1 MSGTGFNADELK
13 AQALAGGGPRGSG
26 IRDFLLEQHRRFFPL
41 LSYVF
46 AGAID
51 LQGWP
56 LATLL
61 TGQPG
66 FVQSPDPHTLHIAAL
81 PDTEDPANEA
91 LSPNREIG
99 ILGIDFYTR
108 RRNRA
113 NGRIVA
119 RDSSGIRIAV
129 GQSFG
134 NCPQY
139 IQMRALAAP
148 GIDPGQAMPK
158 PVERVDQLDLPT
170 RAAIVSADTF
180 FVASRSRPGDGPEY
194 GADISHRGGPP
205 GFVRVDGDQ
214 LTIPDF
220 RGNRYFNTLG
230 NLIAEP
236 RASLLFVDFATGD
249 LLQLQGT
256 AEVDWSGATAAQ
268 IAGAERLWRFHVTRG
283 WRRRAATSLRWSN
296 PAQLPVHRAT
306 DLANVGPTSITRTNR
321 AICIAITNGT
331 STGEDAAM
339 IATESAPPGLVAR

>member
-1 MSGTGFNADELK
+1 MSGTGFNADELM
-13 AQALAGGGPRGSG
+13 AQALAGGGPRGNG
-26 IRDFLLEQHRRFFPL
+26 IRNFLPEQHRQFFSL

-51 LQGWP
+51 SEGWP

-66 FVQSPDPHTLHIAAL
+66 FVQSPDPSTLHIASL
-81 PDTEDPANEA
+81 PDAEDPANEA

-99 ILGIDFYTR
+99 ILGIDLSTR

-113 NGRIVA
+113 NGRVVA

-148 GIDPGQAMPK
+148 GFDPGPAVPK
-158 PVERVDQLDLPT
+158 SVEPVDHLDLPA
-170 RAAIVSADTF
+170 RAAIAAADTF
-180 FVASRSRPGDGPEY
+180 FVASRSRPGDGAEY
-194 GADISHRGGPP
+194 GADISHRGGRP
-205 GFVRVDGDQ
+205 GFVRTDGDQ

-256 AEVDWSGATAAQ
+256 AEVDWSGAPAAQ

-283 WRRRAATSLRWSN
+283 WRRRSATPLRWSFLEYSRTT
-296 PAQLPVHRAT
+296 AAT
-306 DLANVGPTSITRTNR
+306 
-321 AICIAITNGT
+321 
-331 STGEDAAM
+331 
-339 IATESAPPGLVAR
+339 GLWR